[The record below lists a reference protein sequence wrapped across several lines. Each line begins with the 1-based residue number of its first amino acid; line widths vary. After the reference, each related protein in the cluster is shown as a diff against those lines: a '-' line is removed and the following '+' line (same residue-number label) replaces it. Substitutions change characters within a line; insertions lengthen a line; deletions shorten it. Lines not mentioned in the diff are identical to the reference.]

1 MAGEPF
7 APFVSLAGVLVLI
20 AAIGWMISPGF
31 RGWLRHKMMRWL
43 FLLALVVVALGLLS
57 YDWK

>member
-1 MAGEPF
+1 MEAF
-7 APFVSLAGVLVLI
+7 APFVSLAGVLLLI
-20 AAIGWMISPGF
+20 AAVGWVVSPGF

-43 FLLALVVVALGLLS
+43 LVLALVVVAIGLLT

>member
-1 MAGEPF
+1 VEAF
-7 APFVSLAGVLVLI
+7 APFVSLAGVLLLI
-20 AAIGWMISPGF
+20 AAVGWVVSPGF

-43 FLLALVVVALGLLS
+43 LVLALVVVAIGLLT